1 MRADQ
6 RGCDCLDGGET
17 TDRTARLGVC
27 AQTTQV
33 APGKAAAPCARR
45 RYEQHLA
52 HGTSRFFTHACV
64 RGRGP
69 PFFIDSRRIVQDT
82 VGATAME
89 RPDAKSHALPVSR
102 EAPSASNGRLAVEAV
117 PSECVDVPTRCW

>member
-33 APGKAAAPCARR
+33 ARGKLRRLVLDGDTNNTSRTALRASSRMPAFGAGARR
-45 RYEQHLA
+45 SSSTAVASCKTQSAPQPWSGRTRKAMPCPWAAGHRA
-52 HGTSRFFTHACV
+52 SRMGV
-64 RGRGP
+64 SQ
-69 PFFIDSRRIVQDT
+69 SRRSRANAWT
-82 VGATAME
+82 SLPAVG
-89 RPDAKSHALPVSR
+89 
-102 EAPSASNGRLAVEAV
+102 
-117 PSECVDVPTRCW
+117 